1 MIWMFAAAAAQMIQ
15 GGLQY
20 AQDAKNQRRQ
30 NKADQKYNEAVR
42 NASARQI
49 TEINT
54 QRSVS
59 RAQTAQAL
67 DAARR
72 QGAGESSAR
81 NLQAAA
87 TDTMGTSA
95 EQNLQEVQVQ
105 LAAAEG
111 NLMQNAELT
120 ELSLDS
126 SVMNTVD
133 QARNSIRELSN
144 PLGTDWAATGSAVGQ
159 IGTSMVANKLGGKG
173 YFGGKSETQQPAP
186 ISQAAPPTRVNNLST
201 RLQL

>member
-1 MIWMFAAAAAQMIQ
+1 MIWMFADAAAQMVA

-20 AQDAKNQRRQ
+20 AEDAKAQRRQ

-42 NASARQI
+42 TASARQI

-87 TDTMGTSA
+87 TDTMGASV
-95 EQNLQEVQVQ
+95 EQNLQEVGVQ

-126 SVMNTVD
+126 SVMNTID

-144 PLGTDWAATGSAVGQ
+144 PLSTDWAATGSIVGQ
-159 IGTSMVANKLGGKG
+159 IGTSMVANKLDGKG
-173 YFGGKSETQQPAP
+173 WFGDKPDTQKPAP
-186 ISQAAPPTRVNNLST
+186 ISQAAPPTRSNNLST
-201 RLQL
+201 RLNV

>member
-42 NASARQI
+42 SASARQI

-87 TDTMGTSA
+87 TDTMGASV
-95 EQNLQEVQVQ
+95 EQNLQEVGVQ

-159 IGTSMVANKLGGKG
+159 IGTSMVANKLGGQG
-173 YFGGKSETQQPAP
+173 WFGGNSGTQQPAP
-186 ISQAAPPTRVNNLST
+186 ISQAAPPTRSNNLST
-201 RLQL
+201 RLNV